1 MDNPAVATFCRES
14 LRNCLMIMGRDAFKA
29 EVEYMLHC
37 YGATSASAIPAPPT
51 SVPAMPAGAAAGA
64 TTPPSALPAKWARKP
79 VPDDKRCKKTVPH
92 SGDQCTFKAI
102 EGTDFCSRHTDD

>member
-37 YGATSASAIPAPPT
+37 YAVAAPSSAATPTIEPSQEAHVAAPEARPT
-51 SVPAMPAGAAAGA
+51 
-64 TTPPSALPAKWARKP
+64 KWARKP
-79 VPDDKRCKKTVPH
+79 VPEDKRCKRSLPYN
-92 SGDQCTFKAI
+92 GGQCTFKALD
-102 EGTDFCSRHTDD
+102 GKDFCSRHNS

>member
-37 YGATSASAIPAPPT
+37 YGVT
-51 SVPAMPAGAAAGA
+51 PAMPAPAPAPAPAASIPVMPVA
-64 TTPPSALPAKWARKP
+64 TAVTATALPAKWARKP
-79 VPDDKRCKKTVPH
+79 VPEDKRCKKTLPH
-92 SGDQCTFKAI
+92 SGDQCTFKAVD
-102 EGTDFCSRHTDD
+102 GTDFCSRHTDD